1 MTEVG
6 PLPDGGLSWAILV
19 GMIAVFPIRPRYKSA
34 WPVAIAA
41 AKRHIYQCWQPNS
54 EYLPA
59 GSIDDFELHDE
70 LSLRHH
76 HPKVELYVSVKPTSA
91 MPAPA

>member
-19 GMIAVFPIRPRYKSA
+19 GMIAVFPIRPRYKLA
-34 WPVAIAA
+34 RPVAIAA

-70 LSLRHH
+70 RSLRRHDPDIDFH
-76 HPKVELYVSVKPTSA
+76 VSVISRSVHPDFA
-91 MPAPA
+91 